1 MTLRSLLVDF
11 NSYFASVEQQAE
23 PRLRGRPVGVVPM
36 LADTTVCIAASI
48 EAKTFGVKTG
58 TKVGDA
64 KKLCPEIEL
73 VIARHELY
81 IDYHHRAVALVDTF
95 VPVRKVLSIDEM
107 DCELTGRWR
116 EPERALATARK
127 VKAAI
132 ASRVGEHL
140 RTSIGIGPN
149 TFIAK
154 TASDMVKPD
163 GLVMIQKAELP
174 ERLFDLDVRALS
186 GIGAQ
191 MEKRLARHGIRTVRD
206 LAARSAD
213 ELRAV
218 WGGVGGEIMYKRIRG
233 EPQVQAE
240 ADTHSISHSS
250 VLGPDRRNPDDAFA
264 VLNRLTQKAAQRLRK
279 AGYYAGRIG
288 VDVKYLDGAHWHQEM
303 RLVDTQD
310 TMTFLHALE
319 KLWSKRPKNART
331 ILKVGMAFSDFVS
344 EAQHTGTLFAAEDKS
359 RALYTTLDK
368 LNARFGR
375 QAVYFASAH
384 KARDRSSLH
393 IAFNHIPDP
402 ETEK

>member
-1 MTLRSLLVDF
+1 
-11 NSYFASVEQQAE
+11 
-23 PRLRGRPVGVVPM
+23 
-36 LADTTVCIAASI
+36 
-48 EAKTFGVKTG
+48 
-58 TKVGDA
+58 VGDA

-81 IDYHHRAVALVDTF
+81 IEYHHRAVAVVDSV
-95 VPVRKVLSIDEM
+95 VPVRAVLSIDEM

-116 EPERALATARK
+116 EPERALSTARK

-132 ASRVGEHL
+132 ASEVGEHL
-140 RTSIGIGPN
+140 RTSIGIAPN

-163 GLVMIQKAELP
+163 GLVMIQKSELP

-186 GIGAQ
+186 GVGAK
-191 MEKRLARHGIRTVRD
+191 MEARLARHGIRTVRD
-206 LAARSAD
+206 LAARSVD

-233 EPQVQAE
+233 EPQVE
-240 ADTHSISHSS
+240 GESDTHSISHSS

-279 AGYYAGRIG
+279 AGYYAGRLA
-288 VDVKYLDGAHWHQEM
+288 VDLKYLDGSHWRQEM

-310 TMTFLHALE
+310 TVTFLHALE
-319 KLWSKRPKNART
+319 KLWSKRPKTSRT

-344 EAQHTGTLFAAEDKS
+344 ERDHTGSLFAAEDKS
-359 RALYTTLDK
+359 KALYTTLDK

>member
-1 MTLRSLLVDF
+1 
-11 NSYFASVEQQAE
+11 
-23 PRLRGRPVGVVPM
+23 
-36 LADTTVCIAASI
+36 
-48 EAKTFGVKTG
+48 
-58 TKVGDA
+58 VGDA
-64 KKLCPEIEL
+64 KKLCPEIQL
-73 VIARHELY
+73 VVARHELY
-81 IDYHHRAVALVDTF
+81 IDYHHRAVAVVDSIA
-95 VPVRKVLSIDEM
+95 PVRAVLSIDEM

-127 VKAAI
+127 VKAALTAQI
-132 ASRVGEHL
+132 GECL

-163 GLVMIQKAELP
+163 GLVMIQKSELP
-174 ERLFDLDVRALS
+174 DRLFDLDVRALS
-186 GIGAQ
+186 GIGAK
-191 MEKRLARHGIRTVRD
+191 MEERLAKHGIRTVKD
-206 LAARSAD
+206 LAARSVD

-218 WGGVGGEIMYKRIRG
+218 WGSVGGEIMYRRIRG
-233 EPQVQAE
+233 EPQVEGE

-279 AGYYAGRIG
+279 AGYYAGRVA
-288 VDVKYLDGAHWHQEM
+288 VDLKYLDGAHWHQEM

-319 KLWSKRPKNART
+319 KLWSKRPKTRRT

-344 EAQHTGTLFAAEDKS
+344 ERDHTGSLFASEGKS
-359 RALYTTLDK
+359 KALYSTLDK